1 MNNKP
6 GSEVLVR
13 FAQNAPRR
21 GLFVAA
27 HRERLK
33 PRSSTLHNEKGA
45 AMVEFAI
52 AATVFISVL
61 LGILEFG
68 YASWAKNSVTS
79 DAREG
84 ARYAIVRGGQ
94 SGRVA
99 DSTMIADYVKS
110 KTSLGSSIVVI
121 PTWADPTNKTIGT
134 TVTVKVK
141 HAVPRYGPFLAAH
154 IDSSTSTMII
164 VY

>member
-1 MNNKP
+1 MRCRVSLSFIKSIL
-6 GSEVLVR
+6 GGEE
-13 FAQNAPRR
+13 
-21 GLFVAA
+21 G
-27 HRERLK
+27 
-33 PRSSTLHNEKGA
+33 G

-52 AATVFISVL
+52 ASTVFVSIL

-68 YASWAKNSVTS
+68 FAAWAKNSVTS

-99 DSTMIADYVKS
+99 DSTMIANYVKS
-110 KTSLGSSIVVI
+110 QTSLDNSIVVVS
-121 PTWADPTNKTIGT
+121 TWADPTNKTPGT
-134 TVTVKVK
+134 TVAVKVK
-141 HAVPRYGPFLAAH
+141 HAVPRRGPFIRAH
-154 IDSSTSTMII
+154 TDSSTSTMII